1 MNSQLGVLHQS
12 CNLSTWKAEERP
24 EGYIVNTRQIKA
36 TEQNPVSE
44 KQINKQKECTEYNS
58 A

>member
-1 MNSQLGVLHQS
+1 MNSQLGVLPQS

-44 KQINKQKECTEYNS
+44 KQINKQKECTEYIS

>member
-1 MNSQLGVLHQS
+1 MNSQLGVLPQS
-12 CNLSTWKAEERP
+12 CNLSTWKSEERP

-44 KQINKQKECTEYNS
+44 KQINKQKECTEYIS